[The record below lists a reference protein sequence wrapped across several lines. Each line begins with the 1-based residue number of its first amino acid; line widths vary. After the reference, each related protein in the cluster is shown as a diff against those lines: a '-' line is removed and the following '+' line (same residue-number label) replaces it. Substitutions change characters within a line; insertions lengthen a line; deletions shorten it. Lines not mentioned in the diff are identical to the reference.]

1 MDAKEY
7 LSQALWLDR
16 IINNKLEQQEEV
28 RAKAERTTV
37 DISQEKVCGGN
48 ITKSPMEDSTV
59 KLADLSREIDDY
71 VDRYVNLKVKIQN
84 TISKLSDFRYIL
96 ILEMRYLNNK
106 AWDDIAMT
114 IGYDTRYTMKLHRKA
129 LNEVRAILKED
140 TKRHLLT
147 E

>member
-37 DISQEKVCGGN
+37 DISQEKVSGGN

-129 LNEVRAILKED
+129 LNEVRTILKED

>member
-1 MDAKEY
+1 MNAKEY

-37 DISQEKVCGGN
+37 DISQEKVSGGN

>member
-37 DISQEKVCGGN
+37 DISQEKVSGGN

-114 IGYDTRYTMKLHRKA
+114 IGYDTRYTMKLHRK
-129 LNEVRAILKED
+129 
-140 TKRHLLT
+140 H
-147 E
+147 

>member
-37 DISQEKVCGGN
+37 DISQEKVSGGN